1 LSERPDRKQGS
12 LRIWLRIALA
22 TVVVAGLAVITSGR
36 EGPETDRGF
45 TPLDGRSTAASVKR
59 CGVSEARRVARV
71 WFRGMSSGEPD
82 RVRVVTSRGKPV
94 PRYVIT
100 IDDGGRFRTVGIPS
114 RASAVKVVPELV
126 GATAARRSLTV
137 TKIGNPPMAADIRSP
152 LSGRLAGIE
161 FSARVGEAKWS
172 GKAGVRCG
180 SETAYFAAFRVSNA
194 N

>member
-1 LSERPDRKQGS
+1 MTGGPVPDQG
-12 LRIWLRIALA
+12 WLRVWLRVALA
-22 TVVVAGLAVITSGR
+22 TAVVVGLAVVTGARDDSDTDTRSAPFDGRPTSG
-36 EGPETDRGF
+36 
-45 TPLDGRSTAASVKR
+45 SVKR
-59 CGVSEARRVARV
+59 CGESEAKRVARV

-137 TKIGNPPMAADIRSP
+137 TKVGNPPMAADIRSP

-161 FSARVGEAKWS
+161 FSARLGEAKWS